1 MAFTNEFAPSRNP
14 LTGLA
19 RRLIQVALVIAALGV
34 SVIPV
39 SGITFSIMLT
49 KLVLATVFLLIVTA
63 LQPS

>member
-1 MAFTNEFAPSRNP
+1 MAFTNEFAPSSNP
-14 LTGLA
+14 LTGFA

-34 SVIPV
+34 LVIPV

>member
-14 LTGLA
+14 LTGFA

-34 SVIPV
+34 LVIPV

-49 KLVLATVFLLIVTA
+49 KLVLATVFLLIATA